1 MQKPVAPSSLQTS
14 TQGDGMVML
23 KLLIPLNGFRWRRIL
38 PHLAVEHGEHVEH
51 IVARC
56 EYPAVWVPVAQL
68 YAAALAVDNLSGL
81 SRGGL
86 GLVGRRQG

>member
-1 MQKPVAPSSLQTS
+1 MQKPVAPSSRQTS

-38 PHLAVEHGEHVEH
+38 PHLAVEHGEH
-51 IVARC
+51 IVARDK
-56 EYPAVWVPVAQL
+56 YPAVWVPVAQL
-68 YAAALAVDNLSGL
+68 YAAALAVDDLSGL